1 MNEGIHP
8 HAGFLLMPSEPGPP
22 GVHIYAGFKL
32 VAPEPESPPPESG
45 PLAPT
50 LSGLS
55 PNTAVAGSPQ
65 LEVTLNGTDFQDG
78 ATAVWDASLDL
89 ATTFTD
95 ATSLNALVR
104 ADLIPVEWQHSVAVR
119 NPDGQLSD
127 IRTFSVTAT
136 R

>member
-8 HAGFLLMPSEPGPP
+8 HAGFLLLPSEPGPP
-22 GVHIYAGFKL
+22 GEHIYAGFKL
-32 VAPEPESPPPESG
+32 VAPEPESPPPGTEA
-45 PLAPT
+45 PAPT
-50 LSGLS
+50 FTTLL

-65 LEVTLNGTDFQDG
+65 LDVILGGTDFQDG
-78 ATAVWDASLDL
+78 AVAVWDASLDL

-95 ATSLNALVR
+95 ATSLSAVVTS
-104 ADLIPVEWQHSVAVR
+104 DLIPVEWQHSVVVR

-127 IRTFSVTAT
+127 VLTFSVTAT